1 MTPALKHPSGPLLTA
16 TGVGRSF
23 GATTALSDVS
33 LHVDRGE
40 LLAVLGPNGAGKTTL
55 LKILTGSLRAAQ
67 GTVTING
74 DKLEASDPGWR
85 GAIGVVS
92 YRSGL
97 YGHLTAMENLRFFG
111 RLQGVRD
118 LDSRCDNALESVG
131 LREHAHRPV
140 REFSRGMSQRVSIA
154 RATLHDPPV
163 LLFDEPFTGLD
174 AAAAGA
180 LERRLVH
187 LKTEGRGVV
196 LVTHRAAAAAAL
208 ADRLLFLKRGRVAYI
223 GSDFPRD
230 ASLESFLAAQAEAGP

>member
-1 MTPALKHPSGPLLTA
+1 MPALEQPSGPLLRA

-23 GATTALSDVS
+23 GATTALADVS
-33 LHVDRGE
+33 LHVGRGE
-40 LLAVLGPNGAGKTTL
+40 LLAILGPNGAGKTTL

-67 GTVTING
+67 GTVAING
-74 DKLEASDPGWR
+74 VELEASDPTWR
-85 GAIGVVS
+85 GSIGVVS
-92 YRSGL
+92 HRSGL

-111 RLQGVRD
+111 RLQGLRD
-118 LDSRCDNALESVG
+118 LDSRCQNALESVD
-131 LREHAHRPV
+131 LQEHAHRPV
-140 REFSRGMSQRVSIA
+140 REFSRGMTQRVSIA

-174 AAAAGA
+174 SAAVGA
-180 LERRLVH
+180 MERRLER

-196 LVTHRAAAAAAL
+196 LVTHRTAAAAAL